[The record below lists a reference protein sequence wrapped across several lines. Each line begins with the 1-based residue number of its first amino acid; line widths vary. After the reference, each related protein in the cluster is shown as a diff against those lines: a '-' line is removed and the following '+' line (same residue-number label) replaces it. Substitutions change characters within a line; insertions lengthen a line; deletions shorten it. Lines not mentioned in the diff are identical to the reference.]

1 LVVNGAEA
9 AVAAVVNG
17 AAVVEASVVVVAEHR
32 VVEAVAALVVGLVGE
47 DGEGLAAEVA
57 VEA

>member
-1 LVVNGAEA
+1 
-9 AVAAVVNG
+9 VNG

-32 VVEAVAALVVGLVGE
+32 VVEAVAALGVGLVGE